1 MKFESNWLHYL
12 CDFWSCNTQTT
23 INNNTSPQSL
33 QFDWHWWKWIGLDW
47 DYIHATSHLSEVVG
61 TPDLNQ
67 LGLNLFTTTRQLYTI
82 STHNYSCR
90 TNSLMKTTKLTT
102 SFPSVS
108 PNQILHI
115 SLSLSFFWRSWLNN
129 ARFTQQ
135 PVGVVLY
142 NSILKA
148 SRLIVG
154 VAKKIQCPHFKKE
167 TATLRG
173 HWKPLQNGFQ
183 FSLYVQNI

>member
-1 MKFESNWLHYL
+1 MKFESNWLHYGVIFGAVTL
-12 CDFWSCNTQTT
+12 KPPSTT
-23 INNNTSPQSL
+23 TPLPRACSL
-33 QFDWHWWKWIGLDW
+33 TDTDGSGLDW